1 MKCAIVLN
9 GDFTENYD
17 FNRAD
22 KIIAC
27 DAAYS
32 ELKSRGI
39 TPDIVLGDFDSLGY
53 YPENAIKFPVEK
65 DMTDGEL
72 AIEYAAENGFDEIDI
87 TSFGGKREDHFLGN
101 LSLLI
106 IAAEKGMKAVG
117 YTNFSKIVYLEKG
130 KHVYQAGLGT
140 TVSLFTFERCFVK
153 ESKGLKYPY
162 HETLLKSDATL
173 GISNLTIENRF
184 SFEIIEG
191 SVFLIINY

>member
-17 FNRAD
+17 FNSVD

-27 DAAYS
+27 DAAFS
-32 ELKSRGI
+32 ELKRRGV

-53 YPENAIKFPVEK
+53 IPENAIKFPVEK

-72 AIEYAAENGFDEIDI
+72 AIEYALENGFDEVDI
-87 TSFGGKREDHFLGN
+87 VSFGGKREDHFLGN

-106 IAAEKGMKAVG
+106 KATERGSKACG
-117 YTNFSKIVYLEKG
+117 YTNFSKILYLEKG
-130 KHVYQAGLGT
+130 RHEFSEVVGT
-140 TVSLFTFERCFVK
+140 TVSLFTFGTCFVK

-162 HETLLKSDATL
+162 KETLLKSDSTL
-173 GISNLTIENRF
+173 GISNLTTEKIF
-184 SFEIIEG
+184 SFEITEG
-191 SVFLIINY
+191 SSFIMINK